1 MLQDLLP
8 ADIFAFF
15 LVFARVGSA
24 MMMMPGFGEQYV
36 SPRFRLLLA
45 GAVTL
50 LITPAL
56 VASLP
61 PMPES
66 PLTLFVLLTGEIVI
80 GIFFGTIGRVIMSSL
95 HVAGTV
101 MSFQSGLANAL
112 TFDPVS
118 AQQAAMFALFL
129 SVAGL
134 LFVFATDLHHLMLE
148 AMVMSYGLMIPGT
161 VPQIDDM
168 SQVMSRLVADAFV
181 LGIQLSA
188 PFIAVGLVFYLGVG
202 LLARLMPQV
211 QIFFIALP
219 VQIFLGF
226 LAFAFAVSAMLL
238 WFAGRFRDLFM
249 ASLGG

>member
-8 ADIFAFF
+8 TDIFAFF
-15 LVFARVGSA
+15 LVFARAGSA
-24 MMMMPGFGEQYV
+24 VMMMPGFGEQYV

-45 GAVTL
+45 AAITL
-50 LITPAL
+50 LITPAIA
-56 VASLP
+56 ASLP
-61 PMPES
+61 PMPVA
-66 PLTLFVLLTGEIVI
+66 PLALFVLLAGEIVI

-129 SVAGL
+129 SISGL
-134 LFVFATDLHHLMLE
+134 VFVFATDLHHLMLE
-148 AMVMSYGLMIPGT
+148 AMVMSYVLIIPGT
-161 VPQIDDM
+161 VPPIDDM
-168 SQVMSRLVADAFV
+168 SQVMSRLVADVFV
-181 LGIQLSA
+181 VGIQLSA

-226 LAFAFAVSAMLL
+226 LAFALSVSAMLL
-238 WFAGRFRDLFM
+238 WFTERFRDLFM
-249 ASLGG
+249 AALGG

>member
-1 MLQDLLP
+1 MPQELLP

-15 LVFARVGSA
+15 LVFARAGSA
-24 MMMMPGFGEQYV
+24 VMMMPGFGEQYV

-45 GAVTL
+45 AAITL
-50 LITPAL
+50 LITPA
-56 VASLP
+56 VGASLP
-61 PMPES
+61 PIPET
-66 PLTLFVLLTGEIVI
+66 PLTLFVLLAGEIVI
-80 GIFFGTIGRVIMSSL
+80 GIFFGTIGRIIMSSL

-134 LFVFATDLHHLMLE
+134 VFVFVTDLHHLMLE
-148 AMVMSYGLMIPGT
+148 AMVMSYGLMIPGL
-161 VPQIDDM
+161 VPPIDDM
-168 SQVMSRLVADAFV
+168 SQVISRLVADAFLV
-181 LGIQLSA
+181 GIQLSA

-226 LAFAFAVSAMLL
+226 AALAIAVSAMLL
-238 WFAGRFRDLFM
+238 WFASQFRDLFM
-249 ASLGG
+249 AALGG